1 MAGASTTTTTGAGTR
16 LDVTL
21 KLPQLQDFCKRDP
34 DGYRE
39 DYDAQI
45 RRLESSLALLWGK
58 SAANNSNSIIE
69 LIQFAAA
76 VSSTSYKGAE
86 SDRIA
91 GILKDLMQKNA
102 ATLHK
107 DVRKTCVSAIILM
120 RNKGTIQ
127 SLDVF
132 ELFYETMVTVSDKNM
147 RELLFRHLVSDVR
160 NINKKTRDDKTN
172 RALQTFLHK
181 VVQNNIESTTTGNES
196 STLATKR
203 AVDMVCELYRRR
215 VWTDER
221 TVAILAS
228 AVISPDITVACR
240 AMRFFLNIE
249 EKMAEDAR
257 RDEDVQI
264 EKSMVDYHLY
274 SKKTKKRQRQTA
286 REMKNRKRAIQK
298 SKASE
303 GEDWIDAT
311 PEDDKGVEASKK
323 LYPAIELLRDPQG
336 LAESV
341 LKRLKTNK
349 PIIKY
354 ESKLLMINFIT
365 RLVGNHELWVL
376 PLYAYLQKN
385 LTSSQRDVTAVLAY
399 AVQACHNQVPPD
411 EIHGLLQTIAHHF
424 VTERCS
430 EEQMAVGIN
439 AIRAICA
446 RVPSVMNGDD
456 NTGTDDPAASS
467 SSNLDVE
474 AFARDLAGY
483 AKHRDRSV
491 SMAGKSWLNFVRQVH
506 PGLLQGKD
514 RGPVGAALHKAGAKP
529 LRYGESKISMG
540 VEGADLL
547 VEYEARK
554 AAAAR
559 NNADGEEAEEIDED
573 GIEAE
578 EEDDINDNES
588 EGGEEEN
595 TENEEEYED
604 QEEEEELDSANDE
617 WQDVEEDSED
627 EEAPELVRFDDTSS
641 RLAAGDGMIDVSK
654 MTTEERE
661 KLKQQVSSTR
671 IFSTSDFIKMQ
682 KLVERE
688 QRAKRDPREAARRK
702 RARAKGIDFERL
714 SDDEG
719 WSDEESDDEN
729 AKDVHIKGAV
739 NPEDIM
745 AIATRKRQSKAE
757 KLEKVLAGRT
767 SFEAKK
773 REGGS
778 TNVEK
783 NRRKNFLMTKFSKS
797 ARKKG
802 KGKGTAPKK
811 RTLAG
816 THEAKKRRRKL

>member
-1 MAGASTTTTTGAGTR
+1 
-16 LDVTL
+16 
-21 KLPQLQDFCKRDP
+21 
-34 DGYRE
+34 
-39 DYDAQI
+39 
-45 RRLESSLALLWGK
+45 
-58 SAANNSNSIIE
+58 
-69 LIQFAAA
+69 
-76 VSSTSYKGAE
+76 
-86 SDRIA
+86 
-91 GILKDLMQKNA
+91 
-102 ATLHK
+102 
-107 DVRKTCVSAIILM
+107 
-120 RNKGTIQ
+120 
-127 SLDVF
+127 
-132 ELFYETMVTVSDKNM
+132 
-147 RELLFRHLVSDVR
+147 
-160 NINKKTRDDKTN
+160 
-172 RALQTFLHK
+172 
-181 VVQNNIESTTTGNES
+181 
-196 STLATKR
+196 
-203 AVDMVCELYRRR
+203 
-215 VWTDER
+215 
-221 TVAILAS
+221 
-228 AVISPDITVACR
+228 
-240 AMRFFLNIE
+240 
-249 EKMAEDAR
+249 
-257 RDEDVQI
+257 
-264 EKSMVDYHLY
+264 
-274 SKKTKKRQRQTA
+274 
-286 REMKNRKRAIQK
+286 MKNRKRAIQK

-303 GEDWIDAT
+303 SDDWMDAT
-311 PEDDKGVEASKK
+311 PDDDKGVEASKK

-385 LTSSQRDVTAVLAY
+385 LTSSQRDVTALLAY
-399 AVQACHNQVPPD
+399 AVQACHNHVPPD
-411 EIHGLLQTIAHHF
+411 EIHGLLQTIAHQF

-446 RVPSVMNGDD
+446 RVPSVMNGEDSTGNNPHD
-456 NTGTDDPAASS
+456 PNTS
-467 SSNLDVE
+467 SSNLDME

-514 RGPVGAALHKAGAKP
+514 RGPMGAALHRAGAKP

-554 AAAAR
+554 AAAVR
-559 NNADGEEAEEIDED
+559 MNAESEEAEDYDED
-573 GIEAE
+573 GSEVE
-578 EEDDINDNES
+578 EEDDSISS
-588 EGGEEEN
+588 EKEGEEEDN
-595 TENEEEYED
+595 AKDTENED
-604 QEEEEELDSANDE
+604 DDDDEELDSVSDE
-617 WQDVEEDSED
+617 WHDVEVQSED
-627 EEAPELVRFDDTSS
+627 DEAPELVRLEVSNSGLNT
-641 RLAAGDGMIDVSK
+641 GDGIIDISK
-654 MTTEERE
+654 MTSEERE

-671 IFSTSDFIKMQ
+671 IFSTSDFLKMQ

-702 RARAKGIDFERL
+702 RARAKGIDFEKL
-714 SDDEG
+714 SDDDD
-719 WSDEESDDEN
+719 WSGDESDDDN
-729 AKDVHIKGAV
+729 GKDVHIKGAV

-767 SFEAKK
+767 TFEAKK

-778 TNVEK
+778 TNIEK

-811 RTLAG
+811 RLLTG